1 MKRRISALPTSA
13 LTHSTL
19 QINRHHNR
27 LLQIHSADCPDN
39 PANRPTPTEA
49 ESHP

>member
-1 MKRRISALPTSA
+1 MKRRISALPTSD

-19 QINRHHNR
+19 QIDRDHNR

-39 PANRPTPTEA
+39 PANRAAPTRA
-49 ESHP
+49 ESHS